1 MAKKNVLLV
10 GESWATSATHTK
22 GFDQFGSVTFHLGA
36 EPLVTALKGSDF
48 DLTYMPAHEAATAF
62 PFDLDGLERYDAI
75 ILSDIG
81 ANTFLLSPDV
91 WLHGKPTPNRL
102 KLIREW
108 TRVGG
113 GLVMIGGY
121 FSFQGIDGKARWRA
135 TPVEEA
141 LPVSCFPYDDR
152 LEIPEGFSAQIV
164 GAPDHPVLA
173 GTRRPVAPP
182 PRRQRGAREGSA
194 GGRGSGEAA
203 RGGRWPP
210 AARRRRVWR
219 RALARLDV
227 GHRAALA
234 ACELRGMARLSAS
247 LDQCAWL
254 GDASHLRGSMTT
266 PLLQARSIT
275 KRFGALQALADVDV
289 DIHAGEVLAILGD
302 NGAGKSTFIKILSGA
317 YEPSAGTLLLDG
329 APVSFA
335 SPQDAADVGIA
346 TIFQELALSENLSIA
361 ENVFLGRE
369 LVRRVLGVPFLK
381 RQAMKQKVAEL
392 LNTLEAHI
400 SDPEAAVGS
409 LSGGQ
414 RQAVAISRALNLNA
428 RLVIMDEPTA
438 ALAVAETRKVLQL
451 IRRLAEGGRAV
462 ILISHNMHDVF
473 EVADRIVV
481 FRRGRKI
488 AERRRS
494 ETDPEEVVSFIT
506 GAHPDVRALEM
517 QA

>member
-1 MAKKNVLLV
+1 M
-10 GESWATSATHTK
+10 
-22 GFDQFGSVTFHLGA
+22 
-36 EPLVTALKGSDF
+36 
-48 DLTYMPAHEAATAF
+48 
-62 PFDLDGLERYDAI
+62 
-75 ILSDIG
+75 
-81 ANTFLLSPDV
+81 SP
-91 WLHGKPTPNRL
+91 
-102 KLIREW
+102 
-108 TRVGG
+108 
-113 GLVMIGGY
+113 
-121 FSFQGIDGKARWRA
+121 
-135 TPVEEA
+135 
-141 LPVSCFPYDDR
+141 
-152 LEIPEGFSAQIV
+152 
-164 GAPDHPVLA
+164 
-173 GTRRPVAPP
+173 
-182 PRRQRGAREGSA
+182 
-194 GGRGSGEAA
+194 
-203 RGGRWPP
+203 
-210 AARRRRVWR
+210 
-219 RALARLDV
+219 
-227 GHRAALA
+227 
-234 ACELRGMARLSAS
+234 
-247 LDQCAWL
+247 
-254 GDASHLRGSMTT
+254 

-317 YEPSAGTLLLDG
+317 YEPSAGAVLLDG

-381 RQAMKQKVAEL
+381 RQAMKQKVTEL
-392 LNTLEAHI
+392 LHSLEAHI

-473 EVADRIVV
+473 DVADRIVV